1 MPPDWASL
9 LNSLVLARAA
19 AGGIVFLYLATV
31 IAAYYATLQPP
42 QLGLRLG
49 LCADKPCVAWVM
61 PASHAWG
68 QGVRPGMPV
77 RSVNGAALATGGLAA
92 TESIEEAEVVT
103 ASGSVMR
110 VQAQTTPF
118 GQSPT
123 KFSIWL
129 LAGVFALL
137 GAVVVARRL
146 DLATARAFGGFAAAT
161 AVALAIG
168 PAAGGPAPEWALL
181 IQIPALVAVGAT
193 LYMFAMKLTRI
204 TSRIA
209 SAIAVVHVVGIGLF
223 VLVGFAT
230 AVLFQPSFYSLLRPV
245 LLLYVSACIFGAIA
259 LLSVS
264 AVREPSSARR
274 QGMRISLL
282 GVALGTLPFVVFTL
296 LPEVLDYPAVVPAHI
311 SILAW
316 GLVPA
321 SFAYAMLQY
330 QLMGIRRLV
339 HRGTVNAIAA
349 IALLII
355 LIALLTVVLRA
366 VHDEKE
372 DLASLSI
379 VMGVLLAAG
388 VLLFFPLQRGARWLV
403 DNVLYSEDPDMQSF
417 LRMMRAE
424 LLTSHRTSD
433 VATGIAQRTAEILN
447 LESVL
452 FFLGPDPQ
460 QCHLVAQT
468 GERAKEVREHVYPQL
483 MQAHIDGLISP
494 TRSITEYQ
502 WKSDSLLFVH
512 LNLPDQYVGY
522 MLLGPKKAGEVF
534 SSSEKERVASI
545 ASLYALA
552 LAKHELAEDLRLLN
566 ERLVK
571 AEEAERAR
579 IAIDLHDGPLQRAM
593 LLAGAFGGEPVDSK
607 AVFRELVTEL
617 RDICSRL
624 RPAILDDLG
633 LVPALDWHLRNVSQR
648 TGLPIF
654 LRLDKV
660 SEEERLSPD
669 TELALFRVAQE
680 ATANAIKHASATS
693 LEVSLSREGN
703 SVILKVSDNGI
714 GFSSRAYAKR
724 GLGLSGMRE
733 RLMQVDGSL
742 NIQTVPDLGTTVMAR
757 VPLSQVQNRNDERAH
772 DE

>member
-1 MPPDWASL
+1 M
-9 LNSLVLARAA
+9 LARAA
-19 AGGIVFLYLATV
+19 AGGIAFLYLVTV
-31 IAAYYATLQPP
+31 IAAYYATLKPP
-42 QLGLRLG
+42 QLDMRVG
-49 LCADKPCVAWVM
+49 LCDAVPCVSWVM
-61 PASHAWG
+61 PAGLAWRE
-68 QGVRPGMPV
+68 GVRPGMPV
-77 RSVNGAALATGGLAA
+77 LSVNGAALSAGGVATSAP
-92 TESIEEAEVVT
+92 IEQAEIV
-103 ASGSVMR
+103 
-110 VQAQTTPF
+110 TTPGTVTSVYARAGPV

-123 KFSIWL
+123 KFSMWI

-137 GAVVVARRL
+137 GGIVITRRL
-146 DLATARAFGGFAAAT
+146 DLMTARAFAT
-161 AVALAIG
+161 FTAVTSVALALG
-168 PAAGGPAPEWALL
+168 PAAGSSAPEWALL
-181 IQIPALVAVGAT
+181 MEVPAFAGVGAT
-193 LYMFAMKLTRI
+193 LYLFALVLTRT

-209 SAIAVVHVVGIGLF
+209 STVAVAQLVAIGLAVVVGYVASVTI
-223 VLVGFAT
+223 
-230 AVLFQPSFYSLLRPV
+230 QPSFYDLVRPV
-245 LLLYVSACIFGAIA
+245 LFFYVAASIMGAIA
-259 LLSVS
+259 LLSIS
-264 AVREPSSARR
+264 AVREPSLARR
-274 QGMRISLL
+274 QGIRACLL
-282 GVALGTLPFVVFTL
+282 GIVLGMLPFVAFTL
-296 LPEVLDYPAVVPAHI
+296 FPEALGYPAVVPVHI

-339 HRGTVNAIAA
+339 HRGTVNTMAA
-349 IALLII
+349 IALLIVM
-355 LIALLTVVLRA
+355 IALLTVVLHA

-379 VMGVLLAAG
+379 VMGVLLAVG

-403 DNVLYSEDPDMQSF
+403 NNLLYREDPDMQSF

-424 LLTSHRTSD
+424 LLTSHRTSN
-433 VATGIAQRTAEILN
+433 VAMGIAERTAGILN

-452 FFLGPDPQ
+452 FFLGPDPR
-460 QCHLVAQT
+460 QCRLVAQT
-468 GERAKEVREHVYPQL
+468 GERASEVREHVYPQL
-483 MQAHIDGLISP
+483 MQAHIDGLISS
-494 TRSITEYQ
+494 TRAVTEYQ

-512 LNLPDQYVGY
+512 LSLPDQYVGY
-522 MLLGPKKAGEVF
+522 MLLGPKKGGEVF
-534 SSSEKERVASI
+534 GSKEKEQVASI
-545 ASLYALA
+545 ASLFALA
-552 LAKHELAEDLRLLN
+552 LAKHELAEELRLLN

-571 AEEAERAR
+571 AEETERAR

-593 LLAGAFGGEPVDSK
+593 LLAGAFGGELVDSK

-633 LVPALDWHLRNVSQR
+633 LVPALDWHLRNVSER

-680 ATANAIKHASATS
+680 ATSNAIKHASATS

-703 SVILKVSDNGI
+703 AVVLKVADNGV
-714 GFSSRAYAKR
+714 GFSSRAHLKR

-733 RLMQVDGSL
+733 RLVQVDGSL
-742 NIQTVPDLGTTVMAR
+742 NIQSVPDLGTTVVAR
-757 VPLSQVQNRNDERAH
+757 VPLPPVQVRTDKRANDE
-772 DE
+772 